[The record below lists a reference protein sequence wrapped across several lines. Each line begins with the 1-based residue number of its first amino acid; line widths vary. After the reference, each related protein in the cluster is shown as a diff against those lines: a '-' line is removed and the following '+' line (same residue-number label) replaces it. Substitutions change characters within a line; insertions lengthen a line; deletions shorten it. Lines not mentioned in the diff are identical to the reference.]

1 MASGIGYIRQLLC
14 SGQTIRFEQTTIQSR
29 KSTHTTLKA
38 VTPNSRGRYTSVS
51 ISIDSNI
58 DIARYNTLLF
68 LVQHLDYERLNK
80 LKELSTSIDNVLK
93 EARTVEQAN
102 ISYLIDVLEKMG
114 YLYASYDIDS
124 LYRIFTLTKI
134 QYWSF

>member
-1 MASGIGYIRQLLC
+1 MASTLGYIRQLLC
-14 SGQTIRFEQTTIQSR
+14 SGQALKFEQTTIKSR

-38 VTPNSRGRYTSVS
+38 VTPNGRGRYTSVS
-51 ISIDSNI
+51 IGIDSNI

-68 LVQHLDYERLNK
+68 LVQHIDYDRLNK
-80 LKELSTSIDNVLK
+80 LKELVPSIVNVLK
-93 EARTVEQAN
+93 EATTVEQAN
-102 ISYLIDVLEKMG
+102 IECLIDILSKMG

-124 LYRIFTLTKI
+124 LHRIFTLTKV